1 VIKLKKNYLL
11 GEINM
16 KKIFIF
22 ILLFSFN
29 TIYAFKTDKEL
40 TEYYQKIENKLTEE
54 IHKIP
59 KNIDKN
65 EIKKEKKE
73 FREGTPELT
82 YYRKDGYLYAFDNKT
97 DFLKAIFKLNSAG
110 ETEGPAITYYEDEKI
125 LSTLYLSPL
134 GKQGYWT
141 FYYRNGNI
149 ERKCPFYNDIEN
161 GIRETFYSN
170 GKIREKISFKDDI
183 ENGRTILYYENGNI
197 RESYFYKNGKKD
209 GEIIKYYP
217 NGKIALK
224 GKLKNDIED
233 GNFEYY
239 DENGNIEKNLIF
251 KDGKI
256 LENK

>member
-1 VIKLKKNYLL
+1 
-11 GEINM
+11 M

-29 TIYAFKTDKEL
+29 NIYAFKTDKEL
-40 TEYYQKIENKLTEE
+40 TEYYQKIENKLTKE
-54 IHKIP
+54 IHKFP

-97 DFLKAIFKLNSAG
+97 DFLKAIFKLNSVG
-110 ETEGPAITYYEDEKI
+110 ETEGPAITYYEDGKI

-149 ERKCPFYNDIEN
+149 ERKCPFYNDVEN
-161 GIRETFYSN
+161 GIRETFYS
-170 GKIREKISFKDDI
+170 
-183 ENGRTILYYENGNI
+183 
-197 RESYFYKNGKKD
+197 
-209 GEIIKYYP
+209 

-233 GNFEYY
+233 GSFEYY
-239 DENGNIEKNLIF
+239 DENGNIEKKLIF

>member
-1 VIKLKKNYLL
+1 
-11 GEINM
+11 M

-29 TIYAFKTDKEL
+29 NIYAFKTDKEL
-40 TEYYQKIENKLTEE
+40 TEYYQKIENKLTKE
-54 IHKIP
+54 IHKFP

-110 ETEGPAITYYEDEKI
+110 ETEGPAITYYEDGKI

-170 GKIREKISFKDDI
+170 GKI
-183 ENGRTILYYENGNI
+183 
-197 RESYFYKNGKKD
+197 
-209 GEIIKYYP
+209 
-217 NGKIALK
+217 ALK

-233 GNFEYY
+233 GSFEYY
-239 DENGNIEKNLIF
+239 DENGNIEKKLIF

>member
-1 VIKLKKNYLL
+1 
-11 GEINM
+11 M

-29 TIYAFKTDKEL
+29 NIYAFKTDKEL
-40 TEYYQKIENKLTEE
+40 TEYYQKIENKLTKE
-54 IHKIP
+54 IHKFP

-82 YYRKDGYLYAFDNKT
+82 YYRKDEYLYAFDNKT

-110 ETEGPAITYYEDEKI
+110 ETEGPAITYYEDGKI

-149 ERKCPFYNDIEN
+149 ERKCPFYNDVEN
-161 GIRETFYSN
+161 GIRETFYS
-170 GKIREKISFKDDI
+170 
-183 ENGRTILYYENGNI
+183 
-197 RESYFYKNGKKD
+197 
-209 GEIIKYYP
+209 

-233 GNFEYY
+233 GSFEYY
-239 DENGNIEKNLIF
+239 DENGNIEKKLIF

>member
-1 VIKLKKNYLL
+1 
-11 GEINM
+11 M

-29 TIYAFKTDKEL
+29 NIYAFKTDKEL
-40 TEYYQKIENKLTEE
+40 TEYYQKIENKLTKE
-54 IHKIP
+54 IHKFP

-73 FREGTPELT
+73 FREEMPELT

-110 ETEGPAITYYEDEKI
+110 ETEGPAITYYEDGKI

-149 ERKCPFYNDIEN
+149 ERKCPFYNDVEN
-161 GIRETFYSN
+161 GIRETFYS
-170 GKIREKISFKDDI
+170 
-183 ENGRTILYYENGNI
+183 
-197 RESYFYKNGKKD
+197 
-209 GEIIKYYP
+209 

-233 GNFEYY
+233 GSFEYY
-239 DENGNIEKNLIF
+239 DENGNIEKKLIF

>member
-1 VIKLKKNYLL
+1 
-11 GEINM
+11 M

-29 TIYAFKTDKEL
+29 NIYAFKTDKEL
-40 TEYYQKIENKLTEE
+40 TEYYQKIENKLTKE
-54 IHKIP
+54 IHKFP

-110 ETEGPAITYYEDEKI
+110 EIEGTAITYYEDGKI

-149 ERKCPFYNDIEN
+149 ERKCPFYNDVEN
-161 GIRETFYSN
+161 GIRETFYS
-170 GKIREKISFKDDI
+170 
-183 ENGRTILYYENGNI
+183 
-197 RESYFYKNGKKD
+197 
-209 GEIIKYYP
+209 

-233 GNFEYY
+233 GSFEYY
-239 DENGNIEKNLIF
+239 DENGNIEKKLIF

>member
-1 VIKLKKNYLL
+1 
-11 GEINM
+11 M

-29 TIYAFKTDKEL
+29 NIYAFKTDKEL
-40 TEYYQKIENKLTEE
+40 TEYYQKIENKLTKE
-54 IHKIP
+54 IHKFP

-110 ETEGPAITYYEDEKI
+110 EIEGTAITYYEDGKI
-125 LSTLYLSPL
+125 LSTLYLSHL

-161 GIRETFYSN
+161 GIRET
-170 GKIREKISFKDDI
+170 
-183 ENGRTILYYENGNI
+183 
-197 RESYFYKNGKKD
+197 
-209 GEIIKYYP
+209 YYP

-233 GNFEYY
+233 GSFEYY
-239 DENGNIEKNLIF
+239 DENGNIEKKLIF

>member
-1 VIKLKKNYLL
+1 
-11 GEINM
+11 M

-59 KNIDKN
+59 KNINKN

-110 ETEGPAITYYEDEKI
+110 ETEGPAIIYYED
-125 LSTLYLSPL
+125 
-134 GKQGYWT
+134 GK
-141 FYYRNGNI
+141 N
-149 ERKCPFYNDIEN
+149 
-161 GIRETFYSN
+161 
-170 GKIREKISFKDDI
+170 
-183 ENGRTILYYENGNI
+183 
-197 RESYFYKNGKKD
+197 
-209 GEIIKYYP
+209 
-217 NGKIALK
+217 
-224 GKLKNDIED
+224 
-233 GNFEYY
+233 
-239 DENGNIEKNLIF
+239 
-251 KDGKI
+251 

>member
-1 VIKLKKNYLL
+1 
-11 GEINM
+11 M

-29 TIYAFKTDKEL
+29 NIYAFKTDKEL
-40 TEYYQKIENKLTEE
+40 TEYYQKIENKLTKE
-54 IHKIP
+54 ISKIP

-110 ETEGPAITYYEDEKI
+110 ETEGPAITYYEDGKI

-149 ERKCPFYNDIEN
+149 ERKCPFYNDVEN
-161 GIRETFYSN
+161 GIRETFYS
-170 GKIREKISFKDDI
+170 
-183 ENGRTILYYENGNI
+183 
-197 RESYFYKNGKKD
+197 
-209 GEIIKYYP
+209 

-233 GNFEYY
+233 GSFEYY
-239 DENGNIEKNLIF
+239 DENGNIEKKLIF

>member
-1 VIKLKKNYLL
+1 
-11 GEINM
+11 M

-29 TIYAFKTDKEL
+29 NIYAFKTDKEL
-40 TEYYQKIENKLTEE
+40 TEYYQKIENKLTKE
-54 IHKIP
+54 IHKFP

-110 ETEGPAITYYEDEKI
+110 ETEGPAITYYEDGKI

-149 ERKCPFYNDIEN
+149 ERKCPFYNDVEN
-161 GIRETFYSN
+161 GIRETFYS
-170 GKIREKISFKDDI
+170 
-183 ENGRTILYYENGNI
+183 
-197 RESYFYKNGKKD
+197 
-209 GEIIKYYP
+209 

-233 GNFEYY
+233 GSFEYY
-239 DENGNIEKNLIF
+239 DENGNIEKKLIF

>member
-1 VIKLKKNYLL
+1 MCIQDD
-11 GEINM
+11 
-16 KKIFIF
+16 
-22 ILLFSFN
+22 S
-29 TIYAFKTDKEL
+29 IYED
-40 TEYYQKIENKLTEE
+40 I
-54 IHKIP
+54 
-59 KNIDKN
+59 
-65 EIKKEKKE
+65 
-73 FREGTPELT
+73 
-82 YYRKDGYLYAFDNKT
+82 DNKT

-217 NGKIALK
+217 NGKTH
-224 GKLKNDIED
+224 
-233 GNFEYY
+233 
-239 DENGNIEKNLIF
+239 
-251 KDGKI
+251 
-256 LENK
+256 

>member
-1 VIKLKKNYLL
+1 
-11 GEINM
+11 M

-149 ERKCPFYNDIEN
+149 ERKCPFYNDVEN
-161 GIRETFYSN
+161 GIRETFYS
-170 GKIREKISFKDDI
+170 
-183 ENGRTILYYENGNI
+183 
-197 RESYFYKNGKKD
+197 
-209 GEIIKYYP
+209 

-233 GNFEYY
+233 GSFEYY
-239 DENGNIEKNLIF
+239 DENGNIEKKLIF

>member
-1 VIKLKKNYLL
+1 
-11 GEINM
+11 M

-29 TIYAFKTDKEL
+29 NIYAFKTDKEL
-40 TEYYQKIENKLTEE
+40 TEYYQKIENKLTKE
-54 IHKIP
+54 IHKFP

-110 ETEGPAITYYEDEKI
+110 ETEGPAITYYEDGKI

-149 ERKCPFYNDIEN
+149 ERKCPFYNDVEN
-161 GIRETFYSN
+161 GIRETFYS
-170 GKIREKISFKDDI
+170 
-183 ENGRTILYYENGNI
+183 
-197 RESYFYKNGKKD
+197 
-209 GEIIKYYP
+209 

-233 GNFEYY
+233 GSFEYY
-239 DENGNIEKNLIF
+239 DENGNIEKKLIF
-251 KDGKI
+251 KGGKI

>member
-1 VIKLKKNYLL
+1 
-11 GEINM
+11 M

-29 TIYAFKTDKEL
+29 NIYAFKTDKEL
-40 TEYYQKIENKLTEE
+40 TEYYQKIENKLTKE
-54 IHKIP
+54 IHKFP

-110 ETEGPAITYYEDEKI
+110 ETEGPAIIYYEDGKI

-149 ERKCPFYNDIEN
+149 ERKCPFYNDVEN
-161 GIRETFYSN
+161 GIRETFYS
-170 GKIREKISFKDDI
+170 
-183 ENGRTILYYENGNI
+183 
-197 RESYFYKNGKKD
+197 
-209 GEIIKYYP
+209 

-233 GNFEYY
+233 GSFECY
-239 DENGNIEKNLIF
+239 DENGNIEKKLIF

>member
-1 VIKLKKNYLL
+1 
-11 GEINM
+11 M
-16 KKIFIF
+16 KRIFIF

-29 TIYAFKTDKEL
+29 NIYAFKTDKEL
-40 TEYYQKIENKLTEE
+40 TEYYQKIENKLTKE
-54 IHKIP
+54 IHKFP

-110 ETEGPAITYYEDEKI
+110 ETEGPAITYYEDGKI

-149 ERKCPFYNDIEN
+149 ERKCPFYNDVEN
-161 GIRETFYSN
+161 GIRETFYS
-170 GKIREKISFKDDI
+170 
-183 ENGRTILYYENGNI
+183 
-197 RESYFYKNGKKD
+197 
-209 GEIIKYYP
+209 

-233 GNFEYY
+233 GSFEYY
-239 DENGNIEKNLIF
+239 DENGNIEKKLIF

>member
-1 VIKLKKNYLL
+1 
-11 GEINM
+11 M

-29 TIYAFKTDKEL
+29 NIYAFKTDKEL
-40 TEYYQKIENKLTEE
+40 TEYYQKIENKLTKE
-54 IHKIP
+54 IHKFT

-170 GKIREKISFKDDI
+170 GKI
-183 ENGRTILYYENGNI
+183 
-197 RESYFYKNGKKD
+197 
-209 GEIIKYYP
+209 
-217 NGKIALK
+217 ALK

-233 GNFEYY
+233 GSFEYY
-239 DENGNIEKNLIF
+239 DENGNIEKKLIF

>member
-239 DENGNIEKNLIF
+239 DENGNIEKKLIF

>member
-1 VIKLKKNYLL
+1 
-11 GEINM
+11 M

-29 TIYAFKTDKEL
+29 NIYAFKTDKEL
-40 TEYYQKIENKLTEE
+40 TEYYQKIENKLTKE
-54 IHKIP
+54 IHKFP

-82 YYRKDGYLYAFDNKT
+82 YYRKDEYLYAFDNKT
-97 DFLKAIFKLNSAG
+97 DFLKAIFKLNSVG
-110 ETEGPAITYYEDEKI
+110 ETEGPAITYYEDGKI

-149 ERKCPFYNDIEN
+149 ERKCP
-161 GIRETFYSN
+161 
-170 GKIREKISFKDDI
+170 FKDDI

-209 GEIIKYYP
+209 GEVIKYYP

-233 GNFEYY
+233 GSFEYY
-239 DENGNIEKNLIF
+239 DENGNIEKKLIF

>member
-1 VIKLKKNYLL
+1 
-11 GEINM
+11 M

-59 KNIDKN
+59 KNINKN

-110 ETEGPAITYYEDEKI
+110 ETEGPAIIYYEDGKI

-161 GIRETFYSN
+161 G
-170 GKIREKISFKDDI
+170 
-183 ENGRTILYYENGNI
+183 
-197 RESYFYKNGKKD
+197 
-209 GEIIKYYP
+209 EIIKYYP
-217 NGKIALK
+217 NRKIALK

-233 GNFEYY
+233 GSFEYY
-239 DENGNIEKNLIF
+239 DENGNIEKKLIF

>member
-1 VIKLKKNYLL
+1 
-11 GEINM
+11 M

-29 TIYAFKTDKEL
+29 NIYAFKTDKEL
-40 TEYYQKIENKLTEE
+40 TEYYQKIENKLTKE
-54 IHKIP
+54 IHKFP

-149 ERKCPFYNDIEN
+149 ERKCPFYNDVEN
-161 GIRETFYSN
+161 GIRETFYS
-170 GKIREKISFKDDI
+170 
-183 ENGRTILYYENGNI
+183 
-197 RESYFYKNGKKD
+197 
-209 GEIIKYYP
+209 

-233 GNFEYY
+233 GSFEYY
-239 DENGNIEKNLIF
+239 DENGNIEKKLIF

>member
-1 VIKLKKNYLL
+1 
-11 GEINM
+11 M

-29 TIYAFKTDKEL
+29 NIYAFKTDKEL
-40 TEYYQKIENKLTEE
+40 TEYYQKIENKLTKE
-54 IHKIP
+54 IHKFP

-110 ETEGPAITYYEDEKI
+110 ETEGPAITYYEDGKI

-149 ERKCPFYNDIEN
+149 ERKCPFYNDVEN

-170 GKIREKISFKDDI
+170 GKI
-183 ENGRTILYYENGNI
+183 
-197 RESYFYKNGKKD
+197 
-209 GEIIKYYP
+209 
-217 NGKIALK
+217 ALK
-224 GKLKNDIED
+224 GKLKKDIED
-233 GNFEYY
+233 GSFEYY
-239 DENGNIEKNLIF
+239 DENGNIEKKLIF